1 MRPSYASV
9 ISDSKS
15 CLGTRWEVRRLF
27 QNPNHLRLC
36 THSPD
41 KCTPIYIDI
50 IPKYSTLAFDLKNKC
65 KSINWQERGGIQK
78 EAMKGLT
85 LVWHTIE
92 QRALRN

>member
-1 MRPSYASV
+1 MPVSSVTVSHVWEPVGKLGGFFKTQITFASV
-9 ISDSKS
+9 
-15 CLGTRWEVRRLF
+15 
-27 QNPNHLRLC
+27 H

-78 EAMKGLT
+78 EAMKGSSLNFGMT
-85 LVWHTIE
+85 YYRTKSS
-92 QRALRN
+92 